1 MEGRPEVRWT
11 VPLPVPVVLAAFE
24 RSLSQ
29 PGCPCRGFAGRREVT
44 LRVGDARHR
53 AWSPWL
59 QLEVRE
65 ASDGLGTELSGV
77 MGPRPELWTAF
88 VFVYAALCAVTLGG
102 AVYGGVQANL
112 GWAPTGFGATAVGL
126 AGLGM
131 SCGTDLVGRRLGR
144 GQMGILRGFAE
155 RTLDEAGARPDSSSV
170 GGTDAGSA
178 LDGRIPSVRS
188 ARPAKVDSLDEGFE
202 VGVAP

>member
-1 MEGRPEVRWT
+1 MEARPEVSFT
-11 VPLPVPVVLAAFE
+11 VAMPAASVLEAFE
-24 RSLSQ
+24 RALSQ

-53 AWSPWL
+53 VWSPWL
-59 QLEVRE
+59 QLEVCE
-65 ASDGLGTELSGV
+65 TEEGTALTGV

-88 VFVYAALCAVTLGG
+88 VFVYAALCALTLGG

-112 GWAPTGFGATAVGL
+112 GWMPSGFVATGVGL
-126 AGLGM
+126 VGLGA

-155 RTLDEAGARPDSSSV
+155 RTLDSLDS
-170 GGTDAGSA
+170 
-178 LDGRIPSVRS
+178 L
-188 ARPAKVDSLDEGFE
+188 DSLDELTGGQSE
-202 VGVAP
+202 GST